1 LQEIDVWQHRRQQE
15 MARVTFDPS
24 QREMLNVDLP
34 ESTDPGIAL
43 RKMLSYLEVVREEV
57 KQRTFRPRQ
66 YAILE
71 SLYRG
76 IKGWRTGLIFG
87 LLHRFGDPRFIRDQ
101 QEDEEWKQFLRSQ
114 GDDCEAP
121 GEPEREELLRLLEE
135 EIANVREE
143 FAYAEKANEESA
155 AIERDACLA
164 PEGEAWSMMLRQ
176 EAALDHSID
185 RKVRILLRLRKE
197 SADFRTAPPDLD
209 DGPMVGNIEEIVDSD
224 ILTGNSQTVGAVENS
239 KLNEQHGNIIENK
252 GSCLDDREA
261 GANVKEN
268 TYSYGQSADML
279 LKRKGVIGNAEFT
292 RGEQVADF

>member
-1 LQEIDVWQHRRQQE
+1 
-15 MARVTFDPS
+15 
-24 QREMLNVDLP
+24 MLNVDLP

-57 KQRTFRPRQ
+57 KQHTFRPRQ

-76 IKGWRTGLIFG
+76 IKGWRTGLIFS

-114 GDDCEAP
+114 GDDCEVP

-143 FAYAEKANEESA
+143 FAYAEEANEESA

-197 SADFRTAPPDLD
+197 SADLPMAPPAGHD
-209 DGPMVGNIEEIVDSD
+209 DEPRMENVNEAPESD
-224 ILTGNSQTVGAVENS
+224 NMSDNLQSAGAVEDV
-239 KLNEQHGNIIENK
+239 KLSEQYGNIIENK
-252 GSCLDDREA
+252 GSHSHNRGRSE
-261 GANVKEN
+261 NVIEI
-268 TYSYGQSADML
+268 T
-279 LKRKGVIGNAEFT
+279 GNATQKAGMLPKAQEV
-292 RGEQVADF
+292 GGMS

>member
-1 LQEIDVWQHRRQQE
+1 
-15 MARVTFDPS
+15 
-24 QREMLNVDLP
+24 
-34 ESTDPGIAL
+34 
-43 RKMLSYLEVVREEV
+43 MLSYLEVVREEV

-76 IKGWRTGLIFG
+76 IKGWRTGLIFS

-121 GEPEREELLRLLEE
+121 GEPEREELLRLLGE
-135 EIANVREE
+135 EIASVREE

-164 PEGEAWSMMLRQ
+164 PEGDTWAMMLRQ

-197 SADFRTAPPDLD
+197 SADLPMAPAPSHD
-209 DGPMVGNIEEIVDSD
+209 DGTGMQNIEAALDSD
-224 ILTGNSQTVGAVENS
+224 NVSMQPQSAGMVEDLKVKEQCGNVLESKGLPFHSSRESGNDTENKTRPSQALSEDVPTGAVP
-239 KLNEQHGNIIENK
+239 I
-252 GSCLDDREA
+252 C
-261 GANVKEN
+261 
-268 TYSYGQSADML
+268 
-279 LKRKGVIGNAEFT
+279 
-292 RGEQVADF
+292 